1 MTATIHDVAREAG
14 VSIATVSRAINNN
27 YPVKDETREK
37 IERAIEKLQYVP
49 NEVARNLILKN
60 TSNIGVIVPGI
71 TNLFFSTIV
80 EEINKIL
87 VENSYT
93 ISLYN
98 TDGKHHLE
106 ESIIK
111 SIKSRS
117 MDGLIVIDPTTKS
130 LEKKIFK
137 RLSKEIP
144 TVLIH
149 GHVEEADY
157 NLISYD
163 ESIGTLEAFN
173 YLYELG
179 HKKIDFLR
187 GEESLSYDLKEDLY
201 KKFIKDKNLDYKNII
216 KVSMSNSLD
225 AIEKTEEEFD
235 KFLKRKDRGTAVFA
249 CNDLMALGVLNACKR
264 LDIQVPEEL
273 SIIGFDNTL
282 ISTISHPKL
291 TTVDLSMKNVA
302 VTAGEELLKLIKK
315 EGKKIDRKVF
325 ASELLIRDS
334 VAEII

>member
-98 TDGKHHLE
+98 TDGKHYLE

-137 RLSKEIP
+137 KLSKEIP

-249 CNDLMALGVLNACKR
+249 CNDLMGLGVLNACKR